1 MATSHT
7 GRLVKSKRIPRH
19 LAASIQVTHL
29 DRLET
34 VEVSRCF
41 FWLQHDRVVSA
52 PESED
57 LHDDIPSAAFEQHES
72 VLREQHERA
81 GFFAI
86 SRLIKTRDSSTV
98 ASLERMAYEGGS
110 IPFSKAHANR
120 SAGVLQQQFVQQVFA
135 SRQPHVPPWHGNG
148 VESIVGSGV

>member
-34 VEVSRCF
+34 VEVSRCCF
-41 FWLQHDRVVSA
+41 RPQHDLVVSV

-57 LHDDIPSAAFEQHES
+57 LHEEDPSAAFEQHES
-72 VLREQHERA
+72 VLREQHARA

-86 SRLIKTRDSSTV
+86 SRWIKTWDSSTV

-110 IPFSKAHANR
+110 IPCSKAHANR

-135 SRQPHVPPWHGNG
+135 SRQPQVPPWHG
-148 VESIVGSGV
+148 